1 MEEKTVKDYLAVYRS
16 EFALLK
22 KRAKLN
28 NQIDEN
34 VAASKQS
41 ARDNFKAQAI
51 CFYDASLRFAQERK
65 KLNDNSVSTLLIY
78 RAFLVG
84 LGVFNSN
91 EVKLVFPHIRIFAR
105 GEK

>member
-1 MEEKTVKDYLAVYRS
+1 MMLPTVCSR
-16 EFALLK
+16 
-22 KRAKLN
+22 
-28 NQIDEN
+28 
-34 VAASKQS
+34 
-41 ARDNFKAQAI
+41 
-51 CFYDASLRFAQERK
+51 RK

-105 GEK
+105 GEENKKILGLRLVKHEEMKVSMFLS

>member
-1 MEEKTVKDYLAVYRS
+1 M
-16 EFALLK
+16 
-22 KRAKLN
+22 
-28 NQIDEN
+28 
-34 VAASKQS
+34 AASKQS

-91 EVKLVFPHIRIFAR
+91 EVKVSVPPYPYFCE
-105 GEK
+105 GEENKKSWDYD